1 MSSSAPAPSPK
12 PVQIHVTEDGGVEC
26 SSNSCG
32 RSGYCIGGILFVDRP
47 ACFELK
53 FCSCLSLPLSPF
65 LSVDL
70 YKFQAPL
77 QQSHP
82 SYFVLNRF
90 HCFVFVLLFFF
101 PAGNG
106 QQRRRSIQDLTVAG
120 TESSQVM
127 SLISSL
133 SFSEVDAVS
142 VQGNWSGNL
151 YLWYFCRN
159 HVEAWQN
166 AVPFIAFKSD
176 TTRVIYEWALD
187 DQWFRYSSY
196 SIYHFLCTN
205 SSCVLL
211 NLTQGRCY
219 TGKPLPLFM

>member
-101 PAGNG
+101 PSRKRTAEA
-106 QQRRRSIQDLTVAG
+106 QIHSRSYCCWNR
-120 TESSQVM
+120 
-127 SLISSL
+127 
-133 SFSEVDAVS
+133 
-142 VQGNWSGNL
+142 VQSGNVSHL
-151 YLWYFCRN
+151 F
-159 HVEAWQN
+159 
-166 AVPFIAFKSD
+166 FIF
-176 TTRVIYEWALD
+176 
-187 DQWFRYSSY
+187 QWSWCC
-196 SIYHFLCTN
+196 IC
-205 SSCVLL
+205 
-211 NLTQGRCY
+211 
-219 TGKPLPLFM
+219 TGKLVWKSLPLILL